1 VGTNPVDILV
11 FEVGGQRHG
20 LAAGDVREILRAVAA
35 VPLPQAPPG
44 VEGVI
49 NLRGRVIP
57 VVDLRLRFRLPPRPV
72 LPTDHLIV
80 ARSGDRLVALRVDRA
95 EDLVRLDRADL
106 QPAGPDAGPV
116 AKLADGLV
124 PVHTLDELLPADG
137 AAQSGALAQPGVS
150 AEGRP

>member
-1 VGTNPVDILV
+1 VGTDPVDVLV
-11 FEVGGQRHG
+11 FEMGGQRHG
-20 LAAGDVREILRAVAA
+20 LAAAAVLEILRAVAVA
-35 VPLPQAPPG
+35 PLPQAPPG

-49 NLRGRVIP
+49 NLRGRVVP
-57 VVDLRLRFRLPPRPV
+57 VVDLRHRFRLPPRPV

-95 EDLVRLDRADL
+95 EDLVRLDPADL
-106 QPAGPDAGPV
+106 EPAGPAPGPV

-124 PVHTLDELLPADG
+124 PVHSLDDLLAADE
-137 AAQSGALAQPGVS
+137 AALAR